1 MLYKILLPAYIDRWV
16 NGEYY
21 GFYMNFVLLAAG
33 IGFFIMCMNIEHS
46 EQDEEASICAQNWLK
61 MS

>member
-1 MLYKILLPAYIDRWV
+1 
-16 NGEYY
+16 
-21 GFYMNFVLLAAG
+21 MNFVLLAAG